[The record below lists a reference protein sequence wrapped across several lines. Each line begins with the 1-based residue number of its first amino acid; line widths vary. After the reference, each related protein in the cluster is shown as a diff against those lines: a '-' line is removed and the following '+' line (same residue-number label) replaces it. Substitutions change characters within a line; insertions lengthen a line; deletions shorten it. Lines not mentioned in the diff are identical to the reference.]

1 MACSVSYAATSPGEF
16 YRASENRGSDVRP
29 EEENIETLSSENAS
43 SAAIEDSNKDL
54 KSRVIVVLSNT
65 TRNIAVV
72 ETVRFLAIV
81 GLVCSAAVSVLLP
94 ALGFAAIATG
104 ACVWKNRV
112 IQLDAK
118 NPQGLDAIVE
128 EVADPALSRSPSMR
142 SQNSAFINDSIGR
155 SRGVSVATN
164 IMSSISE
171 ETPEKAEIVLGIK
184 EAFLDSLEGKSRESL
199 RSLLGICYSSL
210 SKKIKQMPEFLN
222 KDHILGRTTKAYL
235 GRKQQAYS
243 PFSGLTE
250 DLVNKKQKLLEEAK
264 PSLVMEIIKELYTQ
278 ISQEEKKFGHK
289 EAAKNYAKNAEHAQK
304 YIDQLQIFEL
314 QKDLH
319 FTEDVN

>member
-1 MACSVSYAATSPGEF
+1 MACSVSYAATPSGEF

-142 SQNSAFINDSIGR
+142 SQNSAFINDSI
-155 SRGVSVATN
+155 
-164 IMSSISE
+164 ISE

-222 KDHILGRTTKAYL
+222 KEHILGRTTEAYL
-235 GRKQQAYS
+235 ARKQQAYS

-250 DLVNKKQKLLEEAK
+250 DLVNEKQKLLEKAK

-278 ISQEEKKFGHK
+278 ISQEEKKFGRK
-289 EAAKNYAKNAEHAQK
+289 GEAKNYAKNAEHAQK
-304 YIDQLQIFEL
+304 YIDQLQFFEL